1 MSGAKSARVD
11 YTRIIS
17 INYYV
22 GVKKKNKS
30 CKIYGIEAMRP
41 IRTMYL
47 CVLDRSIKSSR
58 ITGHGTQVTT
68 LRMGHSPAIL
78 AAKIQLAKLCSSST

>member
-17 INYYV
+17 INYYL
-22 GVKKKNKS
+22 GVKNKS